1 MTSKAPTRSKQ
12 NNSPKPDGTGARRAA
27 AAVLQSVLDKGET
40 LETALNRELSAKDL
54 AHHPSDR
61 AFARAIA
68 TTALRRLGQI
78 DAVLDAMLDKSLPE
92 KAALAMALLRGGT
105 AELLFLGSA
114 AHAAVNC
121 AVELTNSNK
130 NTRPYRGLMNAILR
144 RVTRE
149 GADIIK
155 AQEANQETVH
165 GAGMT
170 NTPYW
175 AWRSWEL
182 AYGPETAGAI
192 ADAHLAEPPLDLSV
206 KSDPEGWAKTLS
218 GTRLPTGS
226 IRLSHPG
233 RIEELPGYRDGEW
246 WVQDAAA
253 ALPHKLLGDVTGE
266 DVLDLCAAPGGKTLA
281 LAAAGAKV
289 TAVDRAGGRLE
300 RLKENLTRTKLSADI
315 VKADL
320 TDWTPNRKWKKILLD
335 APCSATGTARRHPD
349 VLRSKKGEDITSLA
363 PVQATLLAKS
373 AEWLEPGGTLIYC
386 TCSLEP
392 LEGPAQAALFLK
404 NNPAFKRVPITP
416 DEIGG
421 LSECIT
427 PEGDLRTLPCHLGD
441 QGGMDGFYA
450 VRLTFVG

>member
-1 MTSKAPTRSKQ
+1 MASKTPPRSKQ
-12 NNSPKPDGTGARRAA
+12 NNPSKPDGTGARRAA
-27 AAVLQSVLDKGET
+27 AAVLLAVLTKGET

-54 AHHPSDR
+54 SNHPSDR

-92 KAALAMALLRGGT
+92 KAAFAMALLRVGA

-121 AVELTNSNK
+121 AVELTNSNRGS
-130 NTRPYRGLMNAILR
+130 RPYRGLMNAILR
-144 RVTRE
+144 RITRE
-149 GADIIK
+149 GAALIK
-155 AQEANQETVH
+155 TQDDAGE
-165 GAGMT
+165 AGMA

-175 AWRSWEL
+175 AWASWEQT
-182 AYGPETAGAI
+182 YGADTAAAI

-206 KSDPEGWAKTLS
+206 KSDSEGWAKTLG

-233 RIEELPGYRDGEW
+233 RIEDLPGYTDGDW

-253 ALPHKLLGDVTGE
+253 ALPHKLLGDVSGE

-300 RLKENLTRTKLSADI
+300 RLKENLARTKLSADI

-320 TDWTPNRKWKKILLD
+320 TEWAPRRKWKKILLD

-349 VLRSKKGEDITSLA
+349 VLRSKKREDISSLA

-373 AEWLEPGGTLIYC
+373 AEWLEPDGTLIYC

-404 NNPAFKRVPITP
+404 NNPTFKRVPITP

-427 PEGDLRTLPCHLGD
+427 PDGDLRTLPCHLSE
-441 QGGMDGFYA
+441 QGGVDGFYA
-450 VRLTFVG
+450 IRLSNKS

>member
-1 MTSKAPTRSKQ
+1 MASKAPTRSKQ
-12 NNSPKPDGTGARRAA
+12 NGPSKQDGTGARRAA

-40 LETALNRELSAKDL
+40 LETALNRELSAKGL
-54 AHHPSDR
+54 ANHPSDR

-92 KAALAMALLRGGT
+92 RAAFAMALLRGGA

-121 AVELTNSNK
+121 AVELTNSNRH
-130 NTRPYRGLMNAILR
+130 TRPYRGLMNAILR
-144 RVTRE
+144 RITRE
-149 GADIIK
+149 GADMIK
-155 AQEANQETVH
+155 AQEDAGE
-165 GAGMT
+165 AGMA

-175 AWRSWEL
+175 AWASWE
-182 AYGPETAGAI
+182 ATYGVETAGAI

-206 KSDPEGWAKTLS
+206 KSDPDGWAKAFGGTL
-218 GTRLPTGS
+218 LPTGS

-233 RIEELPGYRDGEW
+233 RIEELQGYTEGEW

-253 ALPHKLLGDVTGE
+253 ALPHRLLGDVAGE

-300 RLKENLTRTKLSADI
+300 RLKENLTRTKLSANI

-320 TDWTPNRKWKKILLD
+320 TDWAPGRKWKKILLD

-349 VLRSKKGEDITSLA
+349 VLRSKKGEDIASLA

-427 PEGDLRTLPCHLGD
+427 PAGDLRTLPCHLGD

-450 VRLTFVG
+450 VRLTLAG

>member
-1 MTSKAPTRSKQ
+1 MASNTPTRSKQ
-12 NNSPKPDGTGARRAA
+12 NGPSKQDGTGARRAA
-27 AAVLQSVLDKGET
+27 AAVLQSVLDKGDT

-54 AHHPSDR
+54 ANHPSDR

-78 DAVLDAMLDKSLPE
+78 DAVLDSMLDKTLPE
-92 KAALAMALLRGGT
+92 RAAFAMALLRGGA

-121 AVELTNSNK
+121 AVELTNSNRH
-130 NTRPYRGLMNAILR
+130 TRPYRGLMNAILR
-144 RVTRE
+144 RITRE
-149 GADIIK
+149 GADLIK
-155 AQEANQETVH
+155 AQEE
-165 GAGMT
+165 AGEVGMA

-175 AWRSWEL
+175 AWASWEV
-182 AYGPETAGAI
+182 AYGAETAAAI

-226 IRLSHPG
+226 VRLSHPG
-233 RIEELPGYRDGEW
+233 RIEELPGYGDGEW

-253 ALPHKLLGDVTGE
+253 ALPHKLLGDVIGE

-300 RLKENLTRTKLSADI
+300 RLKKNLTRTKLSADI

-320 TDWTPNRKWKKILLD
+320 TGWVPGRKWKKILLD
-335 APCSATGTARRHPD
+335 TPCSATGTARRHPD
-349 VLRSKKGEDITSLA
+349 VLRSKKGEDIASLA

-386 TCSLEP
+386 TCSLES

-416 DEIGG
+416 EEIGG
-421 LSECIT
+421 LSGCIT
-427 PEGDLRTLPCHLGD
+427 PAGDLRTLPCHLGE

-450 VRLTFVG
+450 ARFTLSS

>member
-1 MTSKAPTRSKQ
+1 MASRPKEKS
-12 NNSPKPDGTGARRAA
+12 KPDGTAARRAA
-27 AAVLQSVLDKGET
+27 AAVLMSVLNKGET
-40 LETALNRELSAKDL
+40 LETALNRELGANDL
-54 AHHPSDR
+54 ANHPSDR

-78 DAVLDAMLDKSLPE
+78 DAVLDAMLDKTLPE
-92 KAALAMALLRGGT
+92 KAAFAMALLRVGT

-121 AVELTNSNK
+121 AVELTNSNR
-130 NTRPYRGLMNAILR
+130 NSRPYRGLMNAILR

-149 GADIIK
+149 GPDIVK
-155 AQEANQETVH
+155 SQEP
-165 GAGMT
+165 GMT

-182 AYGPETAGAI
+182 GYGAETAAAI
-192 ADAHLAEPPLDLSV
+192 AEAHLAEPPLDLSA
-206 KSDPEGWAKTLS
+206 KSDPENWAKTLG
-218 GTRLPTGS
+218 GTLLPSGS

-233 RIEELPGYRDGEW
+233 RIEELQGYEEGAW

-253 ALPHKLLGDVTGE
+253 ALPHKLLGDVSGE
-266 DVLDLCAAPGGKTLA
+266 EVLDLCAAPGGKTQA

-289 TAVDRAGGRLE
+289 TAVERAGGRLE
-300 RLKENLTRTKLSADI
+300 RLKENLTRTKLSVEI
-315 VKADL
+315 IQADL
-320 TDWTPNRKWKKILLD
+320 TGWTPGRKWKKILLD

-349 VLRSKKGEDITSLA
+349 VLYSKTGGDVASLA
-363 PVQATLLAKS
+363 PVQAKLLAKT

-404 NNPAFKRVPITP
+404 NNPAFKRVPIDP
-416 DEIGG
+416 AEIGG
-421 LSECIT
+421 LAECIT
-427 PEGDLRTLPCHLGD
+427 PEGDLRTLPNHLGD

-450 VRLTFVG
+450 VRLTLSQ